1 MKTSDVVF
9 PAGRAKK
16 KAKSRRR
23 GSRQRVTKV
32 TISEPEPGLS
42 EEPEDT
48 SLDREE
54 TRKRR
59 FALLFHITVIVSIG
73 LLSIL
78 LISLR
83 FNELTL
89 QGWMLHNKSLYR
101 VSTTKKGWR
110 ASREDCQKRKADL
123 LVINSR
129 EELAFVSRLMDNS
142 WIGLSDREK
151 EGTHKWVDGT
161 PMTSSWRHVKPRDDG
176 GATDCV
182 VAGEDGWSEEPCNRL
197 HHWICEKSLDLD
209 HLEAERNKEGSV
221 MPTEEEEEAPSIKEF
236 HSSTHVLPVGQ
247 TARYTCHAGGTP
259 EPTVEWL
266 HNGRPLERD
275 GTDDQSE
282 AWVERGFLF
291 IRGGRY
297 GVNTVCCMASNSAGT
312 ANHSAELLVFD
323 ACDLTLD
330 PNTAH
335 RHLLFH
341 LISHVRK
348 RRIYSMAYNTK
359 RGISHPVRTINQ
371 SLGSV
376 SLGVRS
382 GPLSVSLTCSRVL
395 LVGCGALSARRPPRE
410 RDSDAAVRP
419 GSVSRS
425 GPRSYTG
432 PTRVSLARLRLPLC
446 IFHPAPLCRGRVAT
460 M

>member
-1 MKTSDVVF
+1 
-9 PAGRAKK
+9 
-16 KAKSRRR
+16 
-23 GSRQRVTKV
+23 
-32 TISEPEPGLS
+32 
-42 EEPEDT
+42 
-48 SLDREE
+48 
-54 TRKRR
+54 
-59 FALLFHITVIVSIG
+59 
-73 LLSIL
+73 
-78 LISLR
+78 
-83 FNELTL
+83 
-89 QGWMLHNKSLYR
+89 MLHDKSLYR

-129 EELAFVSRLMDNS
+129 EELAFVSRLMDTS
-142 WIGLSDREK
+142 WVGLSDREK

-176 GATDCV
+176 GARDCV

-197 HHWICEKSLDLD
+197 HHWICEKVLDLD

-221 MPTEEEEEAPSIKEF
+221 MLTEEEEEAPSITEF

-266 HNGRPLERD
+266 HNGRPLVRD
-275 GTDDQSE
+275 STDDQSE

-291 IRGGRY
+291 VRGGRY

-335 RHLLFH
+335 RGLSL
-341 LISHVRK
+341 SEDNRK
-348 RRIYSMAYNTK
+348 VTWVGEDQSYPDHPDRFDSWEQVLGREALTGRCYWEVEREGWVGIGVTY
-359 RGISHPVRTINQ
+359 RGITRRGREPLIHGSRLDVCSVTPGLLTTLYRSKTVSLQQLVEAAGPGLTGAGA
-371 SLGSV
+371 LGSLLGIRSV
-376 SLGVRS
+376 RVAQKLLELWRQKLCGTERSLLMKYSRGEALPDPTDPFPDIILS
-382 GPLSVSLTCSRVL
+382 PALGEETGPLLAVSSP
-395 LVGCGALSARRPPRE
+395 GKLSLHRADKATLYENIVKAIHKKGLSGRPPT
-410 RDSDAAVRP
+410 S
-419 GSVSRS
+419 
-425 GPRSYTG
+425 
-432 PTRVSLARLRLPLC
+432 
-446 IFHPAPLCRGRVAT
+446 
-460 M
+460 

>member
-83 FNELTL
+83 F
-89 QGWMLHNKSLYR
+89 S
-101 VSTTKKGWR
+101 
-110 ASREDCQKRKADL
+110 
-123 LVINSR
+123 
-129 EELAFVSRLMDNS
+129 
-142 WIGLSDREK
+142 
-151 EGTHKWVDGT
+151 
-161 PMTSSWRHVKPRDDG
+161 
-176 GATDCV
+176 
-182 VAGEDGWSEEPCNRL
+182 
-197 HHWICEKSLDLD
+197 
-209 HLEAERNKEGSV
+209 SV

-323 ACDLTLD
+323 ACELTLD

-335 RHLLFH
+335 RRLSL
-341 LISHVRK
+341 SEDNRK
-348 RRIYSMAYNTK
+348 VKWVGEDQSYPDHPERFDYFLQVLGREALTGRCYWEVDWEGRVLEIGVTY
-359 RGISHPVRTINQ
+359 RGITRRGGGDDSRFGRNNKSWSLHCTDGGYSAWYKGWGTIL
-371 SLGSV
+371 SLSPANSTRVGVYLDRPAGSLSFYRV
-376 SLGVRS
+376 SPGGGGSSDTLTHLHTFWSSFTQEDLLPGVGLWGGVWWGVEGS
-382 GPLSVSLTCSRVL
+382 ASVVPKGWPHLRKKKN
-395 LVGCGALSARRPPRE
+395 GCGEPHTHTHTHTL
-410 RDSDAAVRP
+410 D
-419 GSVSRS
+419 
-425 GPRSYTG
+425 
-432 PTRVSLARLRLPLC
+432 
-446 IFHPAPLCRGRVAT
+446 
-460 M
+460 